1 MIYGAIARRLG
12 LAAITLFVLSGPV
25 WSQAIPADAAV
36 AIAAAL
42 RDDQL
47 ARANLAI
54 TSSVFHD
61 AANPLALDN
70 ARGRATAAALS
81 SAVVASIAAH
91 PAYAQAIVKMAVAAA
106 PDYGTVIIERASMA
120 FPGFAHLFGGAAPT
134 VAAQQYAA
142 PAYMV
147 SQPLPLVHPM
157 ATATPDAAGTRDPF
171 ILDMSYLETYP
182 ANAVRVV
189 AAPFWFDS
197 QDWINTAVVAGI
209 GGGLMLLDNEIRDF
223 MQGDVRTSTTDDL
236 ADVVYHFGSFYT
248 LAAGL
253 GVTYAGGELIGDHR
267 LQEVGLLGGQSLLIA
282 GVLGIGAK
290 WVFQRDRPNSGKGAG
305 SWSPFSFDEDNTA
318 FPSGHALHAF
328 AVAAVVASEY
338 EDYEL
343 VGPIAYGL
351 ASATS
356 LSRLNDNKHW
366 ASDVFVGGALGYF
379 IGKMVVRYNPFDLPP
394 GIAVGPWR
402 QDDGQGLSLGFDF

>member
-1 MIYGAIARRLG
+1 MFYGAIIRHLG
-12 LAAITLFVLSGPV
+12 LAAIILAAMSGPV
-25 WSQAIPADAAV
+25 WPQAIPADAAA

-42 RDDQL
+42 RDDQQ
-47 ARANLAI
+47 AQVNVAI

-61 AANPLALDN
+61 TANPLAIDN
-70 ARGRATAAALS
+70 ARGRATTAALS

-91 PAYAQAIVKMAVAAA
+91 PAYAKAIVDTAVNAA
-106 PDYGTVIIERASMA
+106 PAYRDVIIERASMA
-120 FPGFAHLFGGAAPT
+120 FPGFAHLFGGAVPIATP
-134 VAAQQYAA
+134 QYAT

-147 SQPLPLVHPM
+147 LQPLPPVQPIASAM
-157 ATATPDAAGTRDPF
+157 PETTGARDPF
-171 ILDMSYLETYP
+171 ILDMSYLERYP
-182 ANAVRVV
+182 ANAARILT
-189 AAPFWFDS
+189 APYWFDR
-197 QDWINTAVVAGI
+197 QDWINTAVVAGV
-209 GGGLMLLDNEIRDF
+209 GGGLMLLDSSIRDF
-223 MQGDVRTSTTDDL
+223 MQDDLRSGTTDDL

-253 GVTYAGGELIGDHR
+253 GVTYVGGELIGDRR
-267 LQEVGLLGGQSLLIA
+267 LQETGLLGGQSLLFA
-282 GVLGIGAK
+282 GVLSIGAK

-305 SWSPFSFDEDNTA
+305 SWSPFSFDDDNTA

-328 AVAAVVASEY
+328 AVASVVASEY

-351 ASATS
+351 ATATV

-366 ASDVFVGGALGYF
+366 ASDVFVGSALGYF

-394 GIAVGPWR
+394 GVAVGPWHE
-402 QDDGQGLSLGFDF
+402 DDGQGLSLGFDF